1 VNYTPLAN
9 MVNLIDRI
17 VITISKLHV
26 QPLPQTNNS
35 RPMVISAACMVV
47 SFGLIWLTRQVSL
60 YGLVNQT
67 IVAPLHL
74 LIGAF
79 GCTWC
84 AVITL
89 KSEGWLGRIAL
100 GISGVCTLWFSL
112 FVGVATHFDVWQA
125 IPNPPSEAFADGA
138 QLIGSVLVGWVPG
151 VFLYFSA
158 LATAW
163 AIRRLRSRRE
173 ASG

>member
-1 VNYTPLAN
+1 MLIAELRHLAE
-9 MVNLIDRI
+9 VAATDS
-17 VITISKLHV
+17 ITG
-26 QPLPQTNNS
+26 TNFHDELLTLLGLF
-35 RPMVISAACMVV
+35 VCQCK
-47 SFGLIWLTRQVSL
+47 GLI
-60 YGLVNQT
+60 
-67 IVAPLHL
+67 
-74 LIGAF
+74 
-79 GCTWC
+79 CC
-84 AVITL
+84 
-89 KSEGWLGRIAL
+89 LGRIVDAL
-100 GISGVCTLWFSL
+100 GSDAAFLLEGVESGALPHL
-112 FVGVATHFDVWQA
+112 FWRAFCDVATHFDVWQA